1 MAQHVLDIAYFRTLF
16 PSFADTT
23 KFPDAQLDAQWTAA
37 TGFLGDYDGCLLNGE
52 PLQLALNYMTA
63 HLLQSFVLI
72 QEGGPSATVGVVIA
86 AHIDKIQVQM
96 APPPIKS
103 AFQYWLFTT
112 PYGRYLWGLLSMKAA
127 GGFYI
132 GGLPERGAFRKVAGT
147 FWPGR

>member
-1 MAQHVLDIAYFRTLF
+1 MAQHVLAIANFRTLF
-16 PSFADTT
+16 PAFADTT
-23 KFPDAQLDAQWTAA
+23 KFPDEQLEAQWIAA
-37 TGFLGDYDGCLLNGE
+37 TGFLGEYDGCLLSGD

-63 HLLQSFVLI
+63 HLLQSYVLLLA
-72 QEGGPSATVGVVIA
+72 GGPSATVGVVVA

-96 APPPIKS
+96 APPPVKS

-112 PYGRYLWGLLSMKAA
+112 PYGQYLWSLLSMKSA